1 MNEESRLKNVRKI
14 QLVEMELIRL
24 FADICKKE
32 HLTYYMLYGTLLGA
46 VRHKGFIP
54 WDDDVDFGMPRPDYE
69 RFLQVA
75 EKYLPPHIKLVAY
88 GHPAWDEIDNKPYYT
103 KLESTDVMI
112 QVTRTSS
119 AFQRYAWIDIF
130 PLDGMPNSKIRNIL
144 HQKKIIWYRRLY
156 GVSRFDVGVIKKKEG
171 RSKIMKVAVWLCKH
185 LPVQKLFSVKKQWV
199 SFDNVLKSSPYTA
212 TNQIVNG
219 TSIFNSSQGF
229 RDVFP
234 KEIYG
239 EGAIYPFEDLLLYGP
254 EKYDQYLT
262 ALYGDY
268 MTPPPESERNR
279 HCTEIMDNRDT

>member
-1 MNEESRLKNVRKI
+1 MNEENRLKSVRKI

-32 HLTYYMLYGTLLGA
+32 HLTYYMLYGTMLGA

-69 RFLQVA
+69 RFLQIV
-75 EKYLPPHIKLVAY
+75 ESYLPLHIKLVAF
-88 GHPAWDEIDNKPYYT
+88 GHPAWDEIDNKPYFA
-103 KLESTDVMI
+103 KLESTDLMI
-112 QVTRTSS
+112 QNTRTIS

-130 PLDGMPNSKIRNIL
+130 PLDGMPNKKIRNIL
-144 HQKKIIWYRRLY
+144 HQKKLVWYRKLY
-156 GVSRFDVGVIKKKEG
+156 VLSRFDIGVIKRKEG
-171 RSKIMKVAVWLCKH
+171 RSTMMKIAIRVCQH
-185 LPVQKLFSVKKQWV
+185 FPIQKLFSVKKQWA
-199 SFDNVLKSSPYTA
+199 SFDKVLKSCSYTGA
-212 TNQIVNG
+212 SQIVNG
-219 TSIFNSSQGF
+219 TSIFNGFSDF

-234 KEIYG
+234 KEVYG
-239 EGAIYPFEDLLLYGP
+239 KGAIYSFEDLLLYGP

-279 HCTEIMDNRDT
+279 HCTEIIDKRDT